1 MGTNKKMFSDGGT
14 YISKIA
20 IARLTLKKHI
30 QMIIGGFFTAVFLF
44 GIISGVTGYNE
55 KLRDNLIT
63 NIVMLVPSAL
73 LLINGIKNGRMAARA
88 YRYNS
93 IFMCDIDGTVTIEE
107 LARQAG
113 KMPFKVLSEL
123 EKLFEKGVF
132 RDCTLQKQG
141 LPCVIL
147 SGREGSKTSFVN
159 IVCEKCSGTTRIRAG
174 SSGKCEYCGNAIS
187 SRNIGGK

>member
-55 KLRDNLIT
+55 NLRDNLIT

-73 LLINGIKNGRMAARA
+73 LLINGIKNGRMAGRA

-113 KMPFKVLSEL
+113 KMPFKVVSEL

-147 SGREGSKTSFVN
+147 SGRENSKTSFVN
-159 IVCEKCSGTTRIRAG
+159 VVCEKCNGTTRIRAG
-174 SSGKCEYCGNAIS
+174 TSGKCEYCGNAIS
-187 SRNIGGK
+187 SRNTG

>member
-1 MGTNKKMFSDGGT
+1 MRTKNFFSGGGT
-14 YISKIA
+14 YISKVA

-73 LLINGIKNGRMAARA
+73 LLLNGIKNGTMAGLA

-93 IFMCDIDGTVTIEE
+93 IFMCDTDGTVTIDE
-107 LARQAG
+107 LAKQSG
-113 KMPFKVLSEL
+113 KPPFKVLSEL
-123 EKLFEKGVF
+123 EKLFQKGVF
-132 RDCTLQKQG
+132 CECTLQKQG
-141 LPCVIL
+141 SPCVIL

-159 IVCEKCSGTTRIRAG
+159 VVCEKCNGTTRIRAG

-187 SRNIGGK
+187 SRNSG

>member
-1 MGTNKKMFSDGGT
+1 MKTNTKLFFGGGT
-14 YISKIA
+14 YISAAA

-73 LLINGIKNGRMAARA
+73 LLLNGIKNGIRANLAR
-88 YRYNS
+88 RYDS
-93 IFMCDIDGTVTIEE
+93 IFMCDQDGTVTIEE
-107 LARQAG
+107 ISKQMG
-113 KMPFKVLSEL
+113 KPSYKALSEL
-123 EKLFEKGVF
+123 EWFFGKGVF

-141 LPCVIL
+141 APCVFL
-147 SGREGSKTSFVN
+147 FGRANSKTSFVN
-159 IVCEKCSGTTRIRAG
+159 VVCEKCNGTTRIRAG

-187 SRNIGGK
+187 SRNTG

>member
-20 IARLTLKKHI
+20 IARLTIKKHI
-30 QMIIGGFFTAVFLF
+30 QIIIGGFFTAVFLF

-55 KLRDNLIT
+55 NLRDNLIT
-63 NIVMLVPSAL
+63 NVVMIVPSAL
-73 LLINGIKNGRMAARA
+73 LLLNGIKNGRVAARA

-93 IFMCDIDGTVTIEE
+93 IFMCDVDGTVTINE
-107 LARQAG
+107 LANQSG
-113 KMPFKVLSEL
+113 KPPFKVISEL

-132 RDCTLQKQG
+132 CDCTLQKQG
-141 LPCVIL
+141 SPCVIL
-147 SGREGSKTSFVN
+147 SGREGSKTGFVN
-159 IVCEKCSGTTRIRAG
+159 IVCEKCNGTTRIRAG

-187 SRNIGGK
+187 SRNSG

>member
-1 MGTNKKMFSDGGT
+1 MRTKNFFSGGGT
-14 YISKIA
+14 YISKVA

-55 KLRDNLIT
+55 ELRDNLIT
-63 NIVMLVPSAL
+63 NIVMVVPSGL
-73 LLINGIKNGRMAARA
+73 LLLNGIKNGRRAGLA

-93 IFMCDIDGTVTIEE
+93 IFMCDADGMVTIDE
-107 LARQAG
+107 LAKQSG
-113 KMPFKVLSEL
+113 KPPFKVLSEL
-123 EKLFEKGVF
+123 EKLFGKGVF
-132 RDCTLQKQG
+132 CDCTLQKQG
-141 LPCVIL
+141 MPCVIL

-159 IVCEKCSGTTRIRAG
+159 IVCEKCNGTTRIRAG

-187 SRNIGGK
+187 SRNIG

>member
-1 MGTNKKMFSDGGT
+1 MRINKKIFSGGGT
-14 YISKIA
+14 YISKVA

-55 KLRDNLIT
+55 KLRDTLIT
-63 NIVMLVPSAL
+63 NMVLLVPSAL
-73 LLINGIKNGRMAARA
+73 LLLNGIKNGRMAGRA

-107 LARQAG
+107 IAKQSG
-113 KMPFKVLSEL
+113 EPPFKALSEL
-123 EKLFEKGVF
+123 EKLVEKGVF
-132 RDCTLQKQG
+132 CDCTLQKQG
-141 LPCVIL
+141 MPCVIL
-147 SGREGSKTSFVN
+147 SGQEGSKTCFVN
-159 IVCEKCSGTTRIRAG
+159 IVCEKCNGTTRIRAG

-187 SRNIGGK
+187 SRNVG

>member
-1 MGTNKKMFSDGGT
+1 MKTNTKLFSGGGT
-14 YISKIA
+14 YISRVA

-63 NIVMLVPSAL
+63 NVVMIVPSAL
-73 LLINGIKNGRMAARA
+73 LLLNGIKNGRMAGLA

-93 IFMCDIDGTVTIEE
+93 IFMCDTDGTVTIDE
-107 LARQAG
+107 LAKQSG
-113 KMPFKVLSEL
+113 KPPFKVLSEL
-123 EKLFEKGVF
+123 EKLFQKGVF
-132 RDCTLQKQG
+132 CECTLQKQG
-141 LPCVIL
+141 SPCVIL
-147 SGREGSKTSFVN
+147 SGREGSKTSFVD
-159 IVCEKCSGTTRIRAG
+159 IVCEKCNGTTRIRVG

-187 SRNIGGK
+187 SRNIG

>member
-1 MGTNKKMFSDGGT
+1 MGTNTKLFSDGGT

-73 LLINGIKNGRMAARA
+73 LLINGIKNGRMAGRA

-147 SGREGSKTSFVN
+147 SGRENSKTSFVN
-159 IVCEKCSGTTRIRAG
+159 VVCEKCNGTTRIRAG
-174 SSGKCEYCGNAIS
+174 TSGKCEYCGNAIS
-187 SRNIGGK
+187 SRNTG

>member
-1 MGTNKKMFSDGGT
+1 MGRNKKMFSDGGT

-73 LLINGIKNGRMAARA
+73 LLINGIKNGRMAGRA

-147 SGREGSKTSFVN
+147 SGRENSKTSFVN
-159 IVCEKCSGTTRIRAG
+159 VVCEKCNGTTRIRAG
-174 SSGKCEYCGNAIS
+174 TSGKCEYCGNAIS
-187 SRNIGGK
+187 SRNTG

>member
-20 IARLTLKKHI
+20 IARLTIKKHI
-30 QMIIGGFFTAVFLF
+30 QIIIGGFFTAVFLF

-55 KLRDNLIT
+55 NLRDNLIT
-63 NIVMLVPSAL
+63 NAVMIVPSAL
-73 LLINGIKNGRMAARA
+73 LLLNGIKNGRMAARA

-93 IFMCDIDGTVTIEE
+93 IFMCDVDGTVTINE
-107 LARQAG
+107 LANQSG
-113 KMPFKVLSEL
+113 KPPFKVISEL

-132 RDCTLQKQG
+132 CECTLQKQG
-141 LPCVIL
+141 SPCVIL
-147 SGREGSKTSFVN
+147 SGREGSKTGFVN
-159 IVCEKCSGTTRIRAG
+159 IVCEKCNGTTRIRAG

-187 SRNIGGK
+187 SRNSG

>member
-1 MGTNKKMFSDGGT
+1 MKTNKKTFLGGGT
-14 YISKIA
+14 YISKVA

-55 KLRDNLIT
+55 ELRDNLIT
-63 NIVMLVPSAL
+63 NIVMVVPSAL
-73 LLINGIKNGRMAARA
+73 LLLNGIKNGRRAGLA

-93 IFMCDIDGTVTIEE
+93 IFMCDADGTVTIEE
-107 LARQAG
+107 IAKQSGKQSFKALA
-113 KMPFKVLSEL
+113 EL

-132 RDCTLQKQG
+132 CDCTLQKQG
-141 LPCVIL
+141 MPCVIL
-147 SGREGSKTSFVN
+147 SGREGRKTGFVN
-159 IVCEKCSGTTRIRAG
+159 IVCEKCNGTTRIRAG

-187 SRNIGGK
+187 SRNIG

>member
-73 LLINGIKNGRMAARA
+73 LLVNGIKNGRMAGRA

-147 SGREGSKTSFVN
+147 SGRENSKTSFVN
-159 IVCEKCSGTTRIRAG
+159 VVCEKCNGTTRIRAG
-174 SSGKCEYCGNAIS
+174 TSGKCEYCGNAIS
-187 SRNIGGK
+187 SRNTG

>member
-20 IARLTLKKHI
+20 IARLTIKKHI
-30 QMIIGGFFTAVFLF
+30 QIIIGGFFTAVFLF

-55 KLRDNLIT
+55 NLRDNLIT
-63 NIVMLVPSAL
+63 NVVMIVPSAL
-73 LLINGIKNGRMAARA
+73 LLLNGIKNGRMAARA

-93 IFMCDIDGTVTIEE
+93 IFMCDVDGTVTINE
-107 LARQAG
+107 LANQSG
-113 KMPFKVLSEL
+113 KPPFKVISEL

-132 RDCTLQKQG
+132 CECTLQKQG
-141 LPCVIL
+141 SPCVIL
-147 SGREGSKTSFVN
+147 SGREGSKTGFVN
-159 IVCEKCSGTTRIRAG
+159 IVCEKCNGTTRIRAG

-187 SRNIGGK
+187 SRNSG

>member
-20 IARLTLKKHI
+20 IARLTIKKHI
-30 QMIIGGFFTAVFLF
+30 QIIIGGFFTAVFLF

-55 KLRDNLIT
+55 NLRDNLIT
-63 NIVMLVPSAL
+63 NVVMIVPSAL
-73 LLINGIKNGRMAARA
+73 LLLNGIKNGRMAARA

-93 IFMCDIDGTVTIEE
+93 IFMCDVDGTVTINE
-107 LARQAG
+107 LANQSG
-113 KMPFKVLSEL
+113 KPPFKVISEL

-132 RDCTLQKQG
+132 CECTLQKQG

-147 SGREGSKTSFVN
+147 SGREGSKTGFVN
-159 IVCEKCSGTTRIRAG
+159 IVCEKCNGTTRIRAG

-187 SRNIGGK
+187 SRNSG

>member
-1 MGTNKKMFSDGGT
+1 MGTNKKMFSDGGS
-14 YISKIA
+14 YISKVA

-55 KLRDNLIT
+55 NLRDNLIT

-73 LLINGIKNGRMAARA
+73 LLINGIKNGRMAGRA

-147 SGREGSKTSFVN
+147 SGRENSKTSFVN
-159 IVCEKCSGTTRIRAG
+159 VVCEKCNGTTRIRAG
-174 SSGKCEYCGNAIS
+174 TSGKCEYCGNAIS
-187 SRNIGGK
+187 SRNTG

>member
-73 LLINGIKNGRMAARA
+73 LLINGIKNGRMAGRA

-147 SGREGSKTSFVN
+147 SGRENSKTSFVN
-159 IVCEKCSGTTRIRAG
+159 VVCEKCNGTTRIRAG
-174 SSGKCEYCGNAIS
+174 TSGKCEYCGNAIS
-187 SRNIGGK
+187 SLNTG

>member
-14 YISKIA
+14 YISKVG

-55 KLRDNLIT
+55 NLRDNLIT

-73 LLINGIKNGRMAARA
+73 LLLNGIKNGRMAAR
-88 YRYNS
+88 
-93 IFMCDIDGTVTIEE
+93 E
-107 LARQAG
+107 LAKQSG
-113 KMPFKVLSEL
+113 KPPFKVLSEL
-123 EKLFEKGVF
+123 EKLFGKGVF
-132 RDCTLQKQG
+132 CGCTLQKQG

-147 SGREGSKTSFVN
+147 SGRENSKTSFVN
-159 IVCEKCSGTTRIRAG
+159 VVCEKCNGTTRIRAG

-187 SRNIGGK
+187 SRNTG

>member
-73 LLINGIKNGRMAARA
+73 LLINGIKNGRMAGRA

-132 RDCTLQKQG
+132 RDCTLQTQG
-141 LPCVIL
+141 VPCVIL
-147 SGREGSKTSFVN
+147 SGRENSKTSFVN
-159 IVCEKCSGTTRIRAG
+159 VVCEKCNGTTRIRAG
-174 SSGKCEYCGNAIS
+174 SFGKCEYCGNAMS
-187 SRNIGGK
+187 GRNTGGM

>member
-55 KLRDNLIT
+55 NLRDNLIT

-73 LLINGIKNGRMAARA
+73 LLINGIKNGRMAGRA

-123 EKLFEKGVF
+123 DKLFEKGVF

-141 LPCVIL
+141 MPCVLL
-147 SGREGSKTSFVN
+147 SGRENSKTGFVN
-159 IVCEKCSGTTRIRAG
+159 VVCEKCNGTTRLRAG
-174 SSGKCEYCGNAIS
+174 TSGKCEYCGNAIS
-187 SRNIGGK
+187 SRNTG

>member
-20 IARLTLKKHI
+20 IARLTIKKHI
-30 QMIIGGFFTAVFLF
+30 QIIIGGFFTAVFLF

-55 KLRDNLIT
+55 NLRDNLIT
-63 NIVMLVPSAL
+63 NVVMIVPSAL
-73 LLINGIKNGRMAARA
+73 LLLNGIKNGRMAARA

-93 IFMCDIDGTVTIEE
+93 IFMCDVDGTVTINEI
-107 LARQAG
+107 ANQSG
-113 KMPFKVLSEL
+113 KPPFKVISEL

-132 RDCTLQKQG
+132 CDCTLQKQG
-141 LPCVIL
+141 SPCVIL
-147 SGREGSKTSFVN
+147 SGREGSKTGFVN
-159 IVCEKCSGTTRIRAG
+159 IVCEKCNGTTRIRAG

-187 SRNIGGK
+187 SRNSG

>member
-73 LLINGIKNGRMAARA
+73 LLINGIKNGRMAGRA

-147 SGREGSKTSFVN
+147 SGRENSKTSFVN
-159 IVCEKCSGTTRIRAG
+159 VVCEKCNGTTRIRAG

-187 SRNIGGK
+187 GRNTG

>member
-14 YISKIA
+14 YISKVG
-20 IARLTLKKHI
+20 IARITLKKHI

-55 KLRDNLIT
+55 NLRDNLIT

-73 LLINGIKNGRMAARA
+73 LLINGIKNGRMAGRA

-147 SGREGSKTSFVN
+147 SGRENSKTSFVN
-159 IVCEKCSGTTRIRAG
+159 VVCEKCNGTTRIRAG
-174 SSGKCEYCGNAIS
+174 TSGKCEYCGNAIS
-187 SRNIGGK
+187 SRNTG

>member
-1 MGTNKKMFSDGGT
+1 MKTNTKLFSGGGT
-14 YISKIA
+14 YISRVA

-73 LLINGIKNGRMAARA
+73 LLLNGIKNGRMAGLA

-93 IFMCDIDGTVTIEE
+93 IFMCDTDGTVTIDE
-107 LARQAG
+107 LAKQSG
-113 KMPFKVLSEL
+113 KPPFKVLSEL
-123 EKLFEKGVF
+123 EKLFQKGVF
-132 RDCTLQKQG
+132 CECTLQKQG
-141 LPCVIL
+141 APCVIL
-147 SGREGSKTSFVN
+147 SGREGSKTSFVD
-159 IVCEKCSGTTRIRAG
+159 IVCEKCNGTTRIRVG
-174 SSGKCEYCGNAIS
+174 SSGKCAYCGNAIS
-187 SRNIGGK
+187 SRNIG

>member
-20 IARLTLKKHI
+20 IARLTIKKHI
-30 QMIIGGFFTAVFLF
+30 QITIGGFFTAVFLF

-55 KLRDNLIT
+55 NLRDNLIT
-63 NIVMLVPSAL
+63 NVVMIVPSAL
-73 LLINGIKNGRMAARA
+73 LLLNGIKNGRVAARA

-93 IFMCDIDGTVTIEE
+93 IFMCDVDGTVTINE
-107 LARQAG
+107 LANQSG
-113 KMPFKVLSEL
+113 KPPFKVISEL

-132 RDCTLQKQG
+132 CDCTLQKQG
-141 LPCVIL
+141 SPCVIL
-147 SGREGSKTSFVN
+147 SGREGSKTGFVN
-159 IVCEKCSGTTRIRAG
+159 IVCEKCNGTTRIRAG

-187 SRNIGGK
+187 SRNSG

>member
-1 MGTNKKMFSDGGT
+1 MKMNKKIFSGGGT
-14 YISKIA
+14 YISRVA

-55 KLRDNLIT
+55 ELRDNLIT
-63 NIVMLVPSAL
+63 NIVMVVPSGL
-73 LLINGIKNGRMAARA
+73 LLLNGIKNGRRAGLA

-93 IFMCDIDGTVTIEE
+93 IFMCDADGMVTIDE
-107 LARQAG
+107 LAKQSG
-113 KMPFKVLSEL
+113 KPPFKVLSEL
-123 EKLFEKGVF
+123 EKLFGKGVF
-132 RDCTLQKQG
+132 CDCTLQKQG
-141 LPCVIL
+141 MPCVIL

-187 SRNIGGK
+187 SWNIGGK

>member
-73 LLINGIKNGRMAARA
+73 LLINGIKNGRMAGRA

-147 SGREGSKTSFVN
+147 SGRENSKTSFVN
-159 IVCEKCSGTTRIRAG
+159 VVCEKCNGTTRIRTG
-174 SSGKCEYCGNAIS
+174 SYGKCEYCGNAIS
-187 SRNIGGK
+187 SRNTG